1 MSAAYGTLA
10 QVSIGTLTTVATID
24 CAEKKTMFLSF
35 TVGVALTAFT
45 VEMAVAHTGNFF
57 TIASVAADYLTPEG
71 PVIGASGDLTVA
83 AISTTHW
90 LKLNVDGIKHVRIKA
105 SSTSGTL
112 TGHYQLAD

>member
-10 QVSIGTLTTVATID
+10 QTGIGTLTTVATLD
-24 CAEKKTMFLSF
+24 CSEKKTLFITF

-45 VEMAVAHTGNFF
+45 VEVSVAHTGDFF
-57 TIASVAADYLTPEG
+57 TLASVAADYLTPEG
-71 PVIGASGDLTVA
+71 PVLGASGDLTTA

-90 LKLNVDGIKHVRIKA
+90 LKLNVDGIKHVRFKA
-105 SSTSGTL
+105 SSTAGTL